1 MSVAGLDV
9 DVLSA
14 TLHLPADI
22 PAAGPGEPLD
32 ADAAGRW
39 LDRLQ
44 AGLATTGLARAMA
57 AADLPPGR
65 WYLRRVDLPVRLD
78 VGRPEIALV
87 TDWAEQLVA
96 VVRRTTLAGGPHVVH
111 YQDDEAAVGDLVRG
125 VVGGDHRRAWAWTAA
140 GIVRGGDPDPV
151 ARPRDALLAVAAR
164 HPGPV
169 LVAVL
174 EVLRGPGGLAALD
187 RLLGPAGWAR
197 LAGLVAGAPPP
208 APAAAPIPPAGAP
221 APAAPAAPAGPGRD
235 AGDPAVITLAE
246 RIVAASA
253 VARQVHRSPLRPG
266 PAVLTALAQLV
277 VADADPGSLRRTAAP
292 LVAEVAA
299 RLAPIPSA
307 APAAVAP
314 PAAAAPEAAATGRA
328 GPAAPGRTG
337 TARPPAGGGPEA
349 QDPPA
354 AAVGPAGPP
363 APDQDAEDRAEAE
376 TGWPT
381 GWGGLAFLLAVAG
394 DAGLPAAALEEPLL
408 AGRPLRWV
416 LWMLAGQVAP
426 VAGDDPARLLLAGL
440 TPDRAEAVLREPPPD
455 EDEAAALAGFA
466 AAWAAAAAA
475 RLTAAGANPAGD
487 PDGSVVLAMARRPGV
502 VSGGPGWLEVELPL
516 SRVELPIRRAGLD
529 LDPGWVPWL
538 GTVVRYRY
546 A

>member
-9 DVLSA
+9 DILSA

-22 PAAGPGEPLD
+22 PAGGPDEPLD
-32 ADAAGRW
+32 AAGAGRW

-57 AADLPPGR
+57 TANLPPGR
-65 WYLRRVDLPVRLD
+65 WYLRRVDLPVRLE

-96 VVRRTTLAGGPHVVH
+96 AVRRTTLAGGPHVVH
-111 YQDDEAAVGDLVRG
+111 YQDDEAAIGDLVRG
-125 VVGGDHRRAWAWTAA
+125 VVGGDHRRAWAWAAA
-140 GIVRGGDPDPV
+140 GVVRGGDPDLV

-164 HPGPV
+164 HPGPA

-197 LAGLVAGAPPP
+197 LAGLVAGA
-208 APAAAPIPPAGAP
+208 APVASVATPPAGAP
-221 APAAPAAPAGPGRD
+221 VPASPAGPGRD
-235 AGDPAVITLAE
+235 AGNPAVATLAE
-246 RIVAASA
+246 WIVGASA
-253 VARQVHRSPLRPG
+253 VARQVQRSPLRPG
-266 PAVLTALAQLV
+266 PAVLAALALLV
-277 VADADPGSLRRTAAP
+277 VADADPGSLHRTVAP

-307 APAAVAP
+307 APGAFVP
-314 PAAAAPEAAATGRA
+314 PAAAAPEVAAAGRA
-328 GPAAPGRTG
+328 DPAAPGHTG
-337 TARPPAGGGPEA
+337 SAGRQAGGPGA

-354 AAVGPAGPP
+354 AAASPAGSP

-381 GWGGLAFLLAVAG
+381 GWAGLAFLLAVAG
-394 DAGLPAAALEEPLL
+394 DAGLPAAALEEPPL

-416 LWMLAGQVAP
+416 LWMLAGQVVP

-440 TPDRAEAVLREPPPD
+440 TPDRADAVLREPRPD
-455 EDEAAALAGFA
+455 EDEAVALAGLA
-466 AAWAAAAAA
+466 AVWAAAAAA
-475 RLTAAGANPAGD
+475 RLTAAGAEPAGD
-487 PDGSVVLAMARRPGV
+487 PDRSVVLTMARRPGV
-502 VSGGPGWLEVELPL
+502 VRGGLGWLEVELPL
-516 SRVELPIRRAGLD
+516 SHVELSIRCAGLD